1 MTKHLFKI
9 LLAALALLVHLPGNA
24 EDIDLFVGIPPST
37 VDVPNVLIILDNT
50 ANWNLPFDAEKAA
63 LVSVFNG
70 LTQDKFR
77 VGLMMFTETGG
88 GNSGEDGSY
97 VRAGIRPMSAANKS
111 LYASLINSLDK
122 TDDKSNG
129 GKISKAME
137 EAYLYYSVGTP
148 YSGNNKAKTDYTG
161 NTSGT
166 AQSNAVFALTGNA
179 LGSKA
184 ATTYNNPIVAG
195 SCSRNYIIY
204 ISNGAAQDAAADITQ
219 ASSALNTA
227 ATAQGK
233 TGSTPAIALN
243 PSGSQD
249 NVADEWSR
257 FMKVSSLGISV
268 YTIDINKVT
277 TGQGPGWTALLKS
290 MAGQSGGKYYDVSS
304 SVGTQIQDALND
316 IFSEIQ
322 SVNSVFASVSL
333 PVSVNTQGTY
343 LNQVYVG
350 MFRPDPDQNPRWAGN
365 LKQYKLGQIAGVLK
379 LEDADGAG
387 AINNQTGFIT
397 ECARSFWTPSVLDTE
412 WTARPNGD
420 CLTIANSRASNY
432 PDGNVVEK
440 GAQAYKLRASSTR
453 TVKTC
458 SATSADLCTSG
469 GLTAFNNTNVTQ
481 AMLGP
486 NVANTT
492 ERDDLINWAIGMD
505 NQIDE
510 NLNGSYTDRRLS
522 MHGDVVHSRPV
533 AINFAADGA
542 TPNVV
547 VFYGA
552 NDGMLR
558 AVNGNRL
565 NAIGTFPAGAELWSF
580 MPPEFYASIKRLR
593 DNAIRISFPNNGT
606 GTPVPQPKNYGM
618 DGPITA
624 FKGTVGGVAKEFI
637 YATMRRGGK
646 AAYAFDVTNSIAA
659 PSSPTL
665 KWKVGCAAD
674 GTGCTT
680 GLSGIGQTWSSMK
693 SFTTSGYGSGASPLV
708 IMGGGYDTCE
718 DFDALTA
725 GGMNNNCGVTSK
737 GHFVYVLDADTGA
750 TVATFDTLG
759 TRGVVADVTLVRD
772 SSGQVIYGYTADLGG
787 NVYRITFN
795 GAPAAWTMTKIA
807 ALGCD
812 GTGLCGAGVANR
824 KFMFGPSVIAT
835 DGVPTTGSTFV
846 ILLGSGDREKPL
858 AYYASATAVT
868 NRFFAF
874 TDKPSVLAA
883 TWPGVADCGA
893 AIICMN
899 SLLGITG
906 TTTPTAIQL
915 AAKKGW
921 YLGLAPSEQVVT
933 SAITI
938 FGVVTFSTHQ
948 PAVATP
954 GSCSSNLGTTLVYNI
969 AYTNASSANGTA
981 NRYEDVAGDGL
992 PPSPVAGNVTLDDG
1006 TTVPFCIGCS
1016 PRSPLEGAPPKTL
1029 GSVIQPKGRLYWYI
1043 QK

>member
-24 EDIDLFVGIPPST
+24 EDIDLFVGIPPSAT
-37 VDVPNVLIILDNT
+37 DVPNVLIILDNT
-50 ANWNLPFDAEKAA
+50 ANWSQPFDVEKAA

-88 GNSGEDGSY
+88 GDSGQDGSY
-97 VRAGIRPMSAANKS
+97 VRAAIRPMSAANKA

-122 TDDKSNG
+122 TADKSNG
-129 GKISKAME
+129 GKVSKAME
-137 EAYLYYSVGTP
+137 EAYLYYSAGTP
-148 YSGNNKAKTDYTG
+148 YAGNNKVKTDYTG
-161 NTSGT
+161 NSSGASAST
-166 AQSNAVFALTGNA
+166 NIYALTGNA
-179 LGSKA
+179 LSSKA

-204 ISNGAAQDAAADITQ
+204 ISNGAAQDNTSDLTQ
-219 ASSALNTA
+219 AAGALNTA

-233 TGSTPAIALN
+233 TGATPTITLN

-257 FMKVSSLGISV
+257 FMKVSSLGITV

-277 TGQGPGWTALLKS
+277 NGQGPGWTALLES

-304 SVGTQIQDALND
+304 TVGTQIQDALND

-365 LKQYKLGQIAGVLK
+365 LKQYKLGKIGGLLK
-379 LEDADGAG
+379 LEDADGTA

-397 ECARSFWTPSVLDTE
+397 ECARSYWTPSVVDTE

-420 CLTIANSRASNY
+420 CLTIANSRISNY
-432 PDGNVVEK
+432 PDGNIVEK

-458 SATSADLCTSG
+458 SATSAALCTSA
-469 GLTAFNNTNVTQ
+469 GLTAFNSTNVTQ
-481 AMLGP
+481 TMLG
-486 NVANTT
+486 AADST
-492 ERDDLINWAIGMD
+492 ERDALINWSIGQD
-505 NQIDE
+505 IDDE
-510 NLNGSYTDRRLS
+510 NINGITTAERRLS
-522 MHGDVVHSRPV
+522 AHGDVVHSRPV

-542 TPNVV
+542 TPSVV
-547 VFYGA
+547 VFYGG

-558 AVNGNRL
+558 AVNGNRT
-565 NAIGTFPAGAELWSF
+565 NAIGSFSAGAELWSF
-580 MPPEFYASIKRLR
+580 MPPEFYSSIKRLR
-593 DNAIRISFPNNGT
+593 DNAIRISYPNNAA
-606 GTPVPQPKNYGM
+606 GTPTPQPKNYGM

-624 FKGTVGGVAKEFI
+624 FKGAVGGVTKEFI

-646 AAYAFDVTNSIAA
+646 AAYAFDVTNSLTS

-680 GLSGIGQTWSSMK
+680 GMNGIGQTWSSMK
-693 SFTTSGYGSGASPLV
+693 SFTTSGYGSGASPLL

-718 DFDALTA
+718 DYDALTA
-725 GGMNNNCGVTSK
+725 GGMNNNCGLTSK
-737 GHFVYVLDADTGA
+737 GHYVYVLDADTGA
-750 TVATFDTLG
+750 VVASFDTLG
-759 TRGVVADVTLVRD
+759 TWGVVADITLVRD
-772 SSGQVIYGYTADLGG
+772 SSGQAIYGYTADLGG

-812 GTGLCGAGVANR
+812 GTGACTVGAPNR
-824 KFMFGPSVIAT
+824 KFMFGPSVVAT
-835 DGVPTTGSTFV
+835 DGVPTINSNFV
-846 ILLGSGDREKPL
+846 IMLGSGDREKPL
-858 AYYASATAVT
+858 TYYASATAVT

-874 TDKPSVLAA
+874 TDKPTTLAA
-883 TWPGVADCGA
+883 TWPGVADCGT
-893 AIICMN
+893 AIICVN
-899 SLLGITG
+899 SLYGITG
-906 TTTPTAIQL
+906 NTTPTAIQL
-915 AAKKGW
+915 ATKKGW
-921 YLGLAPSEQVVT
+921 YLGLAPTEQVVT

-969 AYTNASSANGTA
+969 AYTNASSVNGTT

-992 PPSPVAGNVTLDDG
+992 PPSPVAGDVTLDDG

-1016 PRSPLEGAPPKTL
+1016 PKSPLEGAPPKTL